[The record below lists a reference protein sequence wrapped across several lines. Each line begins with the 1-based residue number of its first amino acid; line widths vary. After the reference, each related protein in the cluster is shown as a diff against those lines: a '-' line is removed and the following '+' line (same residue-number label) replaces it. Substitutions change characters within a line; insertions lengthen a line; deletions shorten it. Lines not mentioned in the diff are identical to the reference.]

1 LRALVAAE
9 AAPGLASVPRAL
21 LESDEGAESHRNG
34 SERCEH
40 MASGATVY
48 HFVIELSDVD
58 RATYA
63 ALDLRLARHPSESL
77 RYLFTRTLAYCL
89 SYEAGIAFSKGGL
102 SESEDPPVAI
112 WDDTGALRA
121 WIDVGAPSAK
131 RLHKATKAAPR
142 VAVFTQVPLPLLIAE
157 ASSSPIHRLDQIEV
171 WPLEPSFVERVSSQ
185 LERNTQFGLTRS
197 DGNLYLSL
205 GGETI
210 ETTLALTRLT
220 SPAA

>member
-1 LRALVAAE
+1 
-9 AAPGLASVPRAL
+9 
-21 LESDEGAESHRNG
+21 
-34 SERCEH
+34 

-48 HFVIELSDVD
+48 HFTIELSDVD

-89 SYEAGIAFSKGGL
+89 SYEPGIAFSKGGL
-102 SESEDPPVAI
+102 SESEDPPVAV
-112 WDDTGALRA
+112 WDDTGALQA

-142 VAVFTQVPLPLLIAE
+142 VALFTQVPLPLLIAE
-157 ASSSPIHRLDQIEV
+157 ATSSPVHRLDEIEV
-171 WPLEPSFVERVSSQ
+171 WPLEPSFIERVSSQ
-185 LERNTQFGLTRS
+185 LERNTQLGLTRS
-197 DGNLYLSL
+197 DGTLYLSL